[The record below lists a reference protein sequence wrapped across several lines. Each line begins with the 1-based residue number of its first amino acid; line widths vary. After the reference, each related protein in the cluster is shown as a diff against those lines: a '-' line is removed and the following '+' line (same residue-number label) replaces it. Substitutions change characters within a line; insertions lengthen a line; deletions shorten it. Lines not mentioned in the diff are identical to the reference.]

1 MSATRPTAIDLLKA
15 RAFMA
20 QHYRT
25 TPLNRIATL
34 SRDHGLEAYVK
45 FENHGPIRS
54 FKARGALYRL
64 SLLSPDERA
73 RGVVT
78 ASTGNHGQGVALAGS
93 HLGVPAIVVVPEG
106 TPRLKSDN
114 IELLG
119 GELRIAG
126 RDLAEAEAEARS
138 LAKATNRIFIEDG
151 DDQGLM
157 AGAGTIAWEILDQLP
172 ETDAIIVP
180 VGGGNLIAGMALVA
194 KLLRPDI
201 RIIGVQS
208 DAAPAVHD
216 SWRQGRIVEAACGTF
231 AGGLATARPGRL
243 AFSVLKDLVDMM
255 VLVSED
261 DLRRAVLTTLARTGQ
276 LAEGAGAAAFA
287 ALPAL
292 APDLAGGKVVLLL
305 SGGNI
310 PIEDLKALLTA

>member
-1 MSATRPTAIDLLKA
+1 IPAT
-15 RAFMA
+15 
-20 QHYRT
+20 
-25 TPLNRIATL
+25 
-34 SRDHGLEAYVK
+34 
-45 FENHGPIRS
+45 
-54 FKARGALYRL
+54 
-64 SLLSPDERA
+64 
-73 RGVVT
+73 
-78 ASTGNHGQGVALAGS
+78 
-93 HLGVPAIVVVPEG
+93 IVVREE

-114 IELLG
+114 IALLG
-119 GELRIAG
+119 ADLRVAG

-138 LAKATNRIFIEDG
+138 LAAATGKIFIEDG
-151 DDQGLM
+151 DDGGLM
-157 AGAGTIAWEILDQLP
+157 AGASTIAWEILEQLP
-172 ETDAIIVP
+172 DTDAIIVP

-208 DAAPAVHD
+208 DAAPAVFE
-216 SWRQGRIVEAACGTF
+216 SWRQGRIVEAACRTF

-243 AFSVLKDLVDMM
+243 AFSVLRELVDAM
-255 VLVSED
+255 VLVGED

-292 APDLAGGKVVLLL
+292 APSLAGGKVVLLF

-310 PIEDLKALLTA
+310 PIEDLKTLLANPEERA